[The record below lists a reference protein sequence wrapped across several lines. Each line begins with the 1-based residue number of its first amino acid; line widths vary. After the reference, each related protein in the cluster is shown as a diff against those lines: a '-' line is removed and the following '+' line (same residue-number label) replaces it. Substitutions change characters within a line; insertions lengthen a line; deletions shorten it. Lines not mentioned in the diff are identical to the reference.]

1 MPGYICMLAT
11 LLNFKILNLLKFM
24 PNMAM
29 YISIFLNYTFYIYAY
44 NNTEYQV
51 CSYLPAVVQWDNGH

>member
-1 MPGYICMLAT
+1 
-11 LLNFKILNLLKFM
+11 M

-29 YISIFLNYTFYIYAY
+29 YISNFLNYTFYTYAH

-51 CSYLPAVVQWDNGH
+51 CGYLPAVVQQDNGHWSPEPIKQARD